1 MLGNTLPTFR
11 DWLGAVSKGFSKEA
25 YFKGL
30 DTLAT
35 TVAENTKS
43 TILLGSVFAEK
54 MHEKEVR
61 K

>member
-1 MLGNTLPTFR
+1 MSGNTLPTFR

-25 YFKGL
+25 HFKGL
-30 DTLAT
+30 GTVTT
-35 TVAENTKS
+35 TV
-43 TILLGSVFAEK
+43 AEK